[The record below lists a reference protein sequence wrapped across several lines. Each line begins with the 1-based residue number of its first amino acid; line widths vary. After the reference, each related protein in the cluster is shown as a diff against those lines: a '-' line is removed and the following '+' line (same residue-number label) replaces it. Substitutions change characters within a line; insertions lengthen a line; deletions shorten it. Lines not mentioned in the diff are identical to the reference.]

1 MSGRA
6 TKRRGMTSAVRWWLF
21 IFEIA
26 AITVIVR
33 SVWANSPV
41 TFDMAP
47 AAVARP
53 VTGGPWTVL
62 PGYEA
67 VEVRLQ
73 VSTLIDPGLRE
84 PVEQLLY
91 RFASR
96 ERQAIVLDY
105 SPRTEMLS
113 AIDGAVEVVIT
124 DEATQHVGL
133 NMTGVYPPV
142 KTDACLDQNQK
153 NLQSTKYR
161 QQVKH
166 ESVVA
171 SGTIDQSRGAYFKL
185 RSAYDRTLEGDKPFS
200 LILQLPLGWQ
210 TSTLDVQ
217 LQAWGQHGQSR
228 RPLAAYQTT
237 VALWREGNETARNSA
252 LRMAHAVQA
261 LRVSAEQYDR
271 AIRDRSRPTVF
282 HKLGAALEVVSPK
295 IPENW
300 LELVLMTN
308 VDAYHDDAIASLPV
322 DVRVAILEYQDA
334 REQLIKLNS
343 VAQLVK
349 RMD

>member
-217 LQAWGQHGQSR
+217 LQAGGNTVNRVALSLPIKPR
-228 RPLAAYQTT
+228 LPFGVKGMRPLAIAPYVWPMPFKPCVFRQNNMI
-237 VALWREGNETARNSA
+237 APSEID
-252 LRMAHAVQA
+252 HAPQ
-261 LRVSAEQYDR
+261 SF
-271 AIRDRSRPTVF
+271 I
-282 HKLGAALEVVSPK
+282 
-295 IPENW
+295 
-300 LELVLMTN
+300 
-308 VDAYHDDAIASLPV
+308 
-322 DVRVAILEYQDA
+322 
-334 REQLIKLNS
+334 NS
-343 VAQLVK
+343 VPLWK
-349 RMD
+349 SCRRRFLKTGSNWCS